1 MAAYIKFL
9 RSSGLDV
16 HLMDDWANKALTTI
30 NETSCTRPWYW
41 ITLLAREQE
50 GINHHSPGGSS
61 DASGSYSST
70 MNGHQN
76 GLDSPPLYP
85 SATGLGGNGPVRKR
99 YDDCSSTIAE
109 DSQTKCEY
117 MLNSMPKRLCLV
129 CGDIASGYHYGVASC
144 EACKAFFKRT
154 IQDSKF
160 LGMGAQGRDVILQ
173 ISNLDLA
180 TLLKLELAAVQ
191 KVSVR
196 LEHELH
202 QQPTFPHSKSFDT
215 GNIEYSCP
223 ATNECEITKRRRK
236 SCQACRFMKCLKVG
250 MLKEGDL
257 ASDFGLRIIRYKI
270 DIVSDGNI
278 TLCLDLRSQSTP
290 SQLSTQTPHTVSTV
304 AFSCAILVIPLRCLS
319 HSQLVERESPV
330 DGIYHCVTIRG
341 PLILQFERQ
350 CRFQCKEVSGV
361 TGIGVRLDRVRG
373 GRQKYKR
380 RIDAENSPY
389 LNPQLV
395 QPAKKPYNKIVSH
408 LLVAEPEKIYAMPD
422 PTVPDSDIKA
432 LTTLCDLAD
441 RELVVI
447 IGWAKHIPGFS
458 TLSLADQMSL
468 LQSAWMEILIL
479 GVVYRS
485 LSFEDELVYAED
497 YIMDEDQSKLAGL
510 LDLNNAILQLV
521 KKYKSMK
528 LEKEE
533 FVTLKAIALANSDSM
548 HIEDVEAVQKLQ
560 DVLHEALQDYE
571 AGQHMEDPRRAGKM
585 LMTLPLLRQTST
597 KAVQHFYNIKLEGK
611 VPMHKLFLEML
622 EAKV

>member
-1 MAAYIKFL
+1 
-9 RSSGLDV
+9 
-16 HLMDDWANKALTTI
+16 
-30 NETSCTRPWYW
+30 
-41 ITLLAREQE
+41 
-50 GINHHSPGGSS
+50 
-61 DASGSYSST
+61 
-70 MNGHQN
+70 
-76 GLDSPPLYP
+76 
-85 SATGLGGNGPVRKR
+85 
-99 YDDCSSTIAE
+99 
-109 DSQTKCEY
+109 
-117 MLNSMPKRLCLV
+117 MPKRLCLV

-154 IQDSKF
+154 IQ
-160 LGMGAQGRDVILQ
+160 
-173 ISNLDLA
+173 
-180 TLLKLELAAVQ
+180 
-191 KVSVR
+191 
-196 LEHELH
+196 
-202 QQPTFPHSKSFDT
+202 

-236 SCQACRFMKCLKVG
+236 SCQACRFMKCLTVG
-250 MLKEGDL
+250 MMREGIGCGSGQKSQITSARALLHHTGFKGVGNTFHPQNQPCNLRDFKKNSGITSLK
-257 ASDFGLRIIRYKI
+257 S
-270 DIVSDGNI
+270 
-278 TLCLDLRSQSTP
+278 
-290 SQLSTQTPHTVSTV
+290 
-304 AFSCAILVIPLRCLS
+304 AI
-319 HSQLVERESPV
+319 QE
-330 DGIYHCVTIRG
+330 
-341 PLILQFERQ
+341 
-350 CRFQCKEVSGV
+350 K
-361 TGIGVRLDRVRG
+361 GVRLDRVRG

-389 LNPQLV
+389 LNPQLAL
-395 QPAKKPYNKIVSH
+395 PAKKPYNKIVSH

-441 RELVVI
+441 RELVVN

-479 GVVYRS
+479 RVVYRS
-485 LSFEDELVYAED
+485 LSFEDKLVYAED

-571 AGQHMEDPRRAGKM
+571 AGQHAEDPRRAGKL

-597 KAVQHFYNIKLEGK
+597 KAVQHFYSIKQDGK
-611 VPMHKLFLEML
+611 VPMHKLFLELL

>member
-1 MAAYIKFL
+1 MDSVELCLPESFSLHYEEEEMVYVHRHAVNVRTNTFSENKTLPSCLQKVLGVSLQAPNYWLLCRMSNKDRHIDSSCSSYIKTEP
-9 RSSGLDV
+9 SSP
-16 HLMDDWANKALTTI
+16 ASLTD
-30 NETSCTRPWYW
+30 S
-41 ITLLAREQE
+41 
-50 GINHHSPGGSS
+50 INHHSPGGSS

-109 DSQTKCEY
+109 ESQTKCEY
-117 MLNSMPKRLCLV
+117 MLNAMPKRLCLV

-154 IQDSKF
+154 IQ
-160 LGMGAQGRDVILQ
+160 
-173 ISNLDLA
+173 
-180 TLLKLELAAVQ
+180 
-191 KVSVR
+191 
-196 LEHELH
+196 
-202 QQPTFPHSKSFDT
+202 

-250 MLKEGDL
+250 MLKE
-257 ASDFGLRIIRYKI
+257 
-270 DIVSDGNI
+270 
-278 TLCLDLRSQSTP
+278 
-290 SQLSTQTPHTVSTV
+290 
-304 AFSCAILVIPLRCLS
+304 
-319 HSQLVERESPV
+319 
-330 DGIYHCVTIRG
+330 
-341 PLILQFERQ
+341 
-350 CRFQCKEVSGV
+350 
-361 TGIGVRLDRVRG
+361 GVRLDRVRG

-422 PTVPDSDIKA
+422 PTIPDSDIKA

-468 LQSAWMEILIL
+468 LQSAWMEILLL
-479 GVVYRS
+479 GIVYRS
-485 LSFEDELVYAED
+485 LAFEDELVYAED

-510 LDLNNAILQLV
+510 LELNNTILQLV

-528 LEKEE
+528 IEKEE

-571 AGQHMEDPRRAGKM
+571 AGQHIEDPRRAGKL

-597 KAVQHFYNIKLEGK
+597 RAVQHFYNIKLEGK